1 METIKEVFH
10 KAFKEIF
17 DLRKDVATH
26 NEIKASIISGGEI
39 KGTNMCVLVLA
50 IIIASIG
57 LNMNSTAVIIG
68 AMIISPLMGSIMA
81 MAYGLAATDLKLAK
95 KSFDGLVL
103 QIIICIIASTL
114 YFLVSPIKNASTEL
128 IARTSPTVW
137 DVFIAIC
144 GGLAGIIGNT
154 RKEKGNVIPGVAI
167 ATALMPPLCTV
178 GYGIA
183 TWQPKFIFGAFYL
196 FILNSYFIGLTAIV
210 ILTILKVP
218 SIYEK
223 PVENKKR
230 FMRKIV
236 IITVITI
243 IPSIFFAYG
252 LVKDSENK
260 SVAVMTDRRLGT
272 LNIEIVTKE
281 IKLIYP
287 EVDEIHIGYLEKW
300 DEEKKR
306 LDDEL
311 TAILYVNEKLSDKKI
326 EIIQKWMEINYNES
340 VVVKQAMVE

>member
-10 KAFKEIF
+10 KAFKEVF

-68 AMIISPLMGSIMA
+68 AMLISPLMGSIMA
-81 MAYGLAATDLKLAK
+81 MSYGLAATDLKLAK

-144 GGLAGIIGNT
+144 GGLAGIIGST

-218 SIYEK
+218 SI
-223 PVENKKR
+223 N
-230 FMRKIV
+230 
-236 IITVITI
+236 
-243 IPSIFFAYG
+243 PSA
-252 LVKDSENK
+252 S
-260 SVAVMTDRRLGT
+260 R
-272 LNIEIVTKE
+272 
-281 IKLIYP
+281 
-287 EVDEIHIGYLEKW
+287 
-300 DEEKKR
+300 
-306 LDDEL
+306 
-311 TAILYVNEKLSDKKI
+311 
-326 EIIQKWMEINYNES
+326 
-340 VVVKQAMVE
+340 